1 MAHPAGPFLGG
12 YMPIQVIDN
21 GENNRVEISD
31 ELMAKGS
38 GQIRFDGD
46 NNTLTVESTALAFG
60 GFFHLNGGATVTI
73 GEKFN
78 GQQVFIYAVQG
89 SELKIGRWA
98 GFNGLVRLLLHEC
111 GQLTIGD
118 GCLFAAE
125 VDVSISDM
133 HSIIDISTQ
142 KRINV
147 AQNINIG
154 NRVWIGQRTM
164 VLKGAEIGDGS
175 IIGAQSVVTKR
186 IPANCLAAGSPARLI
201 RPNVTWD
208 SALL

>member
-1 MAHPAGPFLGG
+1 
-12 YMPIQVIDN
+12 MPIQVIDN

>member
-1 MAHPAGPFLGG
+1 MTHPAGPLLGG

-21 GENNRVEISD
+21 GENNKVEISD

-46 NNTLTVESTALAFG
+46 NNTLTVEPTALAFG

>member
-1 MAHPAGPFLGG
+1 
-12 YMPIQVIDN
+12 MPIQVIDN
-21 GENNRVEISD
+21 GENNKVEISP
-31 ELMAKGS
+31 ELMEKGA

-46 NNTLTVESTALAFG
+46 NNSFTVESSALAFG
-60 GFFHLNGGATVTI
+60 GYFHLNGGATVTI
-73 GEKFN
+73 DEKFN
-78 GQQVFIYAVQG
+78 GPQVFIYAVQG
-89 SELKIGRWA
+89 AELRIGRSA

-118 GCLFAAE
+118 GCLFAAD
-125 VDVSISDM
+125 VDVTISDM

-154 NRVWIGQRTM
+154 NRVWIGQRSM

-208 SALL
+208 SQLL

>member
-1 MAHPAGPFLGG
+1 
-12 YMPIQVIDN
+12 MPIQVIDN
-21 GENNRVEISD
+21 GENNSVEIST
-31 ELMAKGS
+31 ELMEKGT

-46 NNTLTVESTALAFG
+46 NNTFAVESSALAFG
-60 GFFHLNGGATVTI
+60 GYFHLNGGATVTI
-73 GEKFN
+73 GERFN
-78 GQQVFIYAVQG
+78 GLQLFIYAVQG
-89 SELKIGRWA
+89 SELRIGRWA

-125 VDVSISDM
+125 VDVTISDM

-142 KRINV
+142 KRINT
-147 AQNINIG
+147 ARNINIG
-154 NRVWIGQRTM
+154 NRVWIGQRSM

-208 SALL
+208 SQLL

>member
-1 MAHPAGPFLGG
+1 
-12 YMPIQVIDN
+12 MPIQVVDN
-21 GENNRVEISD
+21 GENNRVEISG
-31 ELMAKGS
+31 ELMEKGF

-46 NNTLTVESTALAFG
+46 NNTLAVEDSALAFG
-60 GFFHLNGGATVTI
+60 GFFHLNGGANVTI

-78 GQQVFIYAVQG
+78 GSQVFIYAVQG
-89 SELKIGRWA
+89 SELRIGRWA

-208 SALL
+208 SQLL

>member
-1 MAHPAGPFLGG
+1 
-12 YMPIQVIDN
+12 MPIQVIDN

-31 ELMAKGS
+31 ELMEKGS
-38 GQIRFDGD
+38 GQIRFEGD
-46 NNTLTVESTALAFG
+46 NNTITVAPTALAFG
-60 GFFHLNGGATVTI
+60 GYFHLNGGATVTI
-73 GEKFN
+73 DDRFN
-78 GQQVFIYAVQG
+78 GPQGFIYAGQG
-89 SELKIGRWA
+89 SELRIGRSA

-111 GQLTIGD
+111 AQLTIGD
-118 GCLFAAE
+118 DCLFAAE
-125 VDVSISDM
+125 VDVSVSDM
-133 HSIIDISTQ
+133 HSIIDISSQ

-147 AQNINIG
+147 AQDINIG
-154 NRVWIGQRTM
+154 NRVWIGQRSM
-164 VLKGAEIGDGS
+164 VLKGAEIGDGC